1 MTGNKLWSA
10 LTHYNDL
17 IIKYKNKHRNLV
29 ALRDMQRISSTMQW
43 HLMVFHHKQ
52 DPDVQHAT
60 TIELHRIQKYDGP
73 HTWYDYKVM
82 VKQCD
87 FIPDVHNTEWKTV
100 EEITVGGDE

>member
-10 LTHYNDL
+10 LTHYNNL
-17 IIKYKNKHRNLV
+17 IIKYKQEHKKLV
-29 ALRDMQRISSTMQW
+29 NIRDMQRISPTMQW
-43 HLMVFHHKQ
+43 YLMVFHHKF
-52 DPDVQHAT
+52 DPSVQHAT

-73 HTWYDYKVM
+73 HTWYDYKVV

-100 EEITVGGDE
+100 EEIIVGGDE